1 MSWRIWADL
10 STWRIWADCIG
21 SADSSDLL
29 CSRPRSRGDV
39 HVHARPQGSQ
49 NMFNVKRA
57 EDLAGMEHEKI
68 DALVRSVENIRH
80 KTTTTRKRDEIRTKP
95 TQQTHKKSDT
105 KRSRPQQTDNTRSI
119 THPPSLGGLR
129 SLEHCR

>member
-1 MSWRIWADL
+1 ML
-10 STWRIWADCIG
+10 WRIWADCIG
-21 SADSSDLL
+21 SAGNSDLL

-80 KTTTTRKRDEIRTKP
+80 KTTTTKQTTKVRDQTTTRKRDELRTKATP
-95 TQQTHKKSDT
+95 QTHKKSDT
-105 KRSRPQQTDNTRSI
+105 KR
-119 THPPSLGGLR
+119 
-129 SLEHCR
+129 